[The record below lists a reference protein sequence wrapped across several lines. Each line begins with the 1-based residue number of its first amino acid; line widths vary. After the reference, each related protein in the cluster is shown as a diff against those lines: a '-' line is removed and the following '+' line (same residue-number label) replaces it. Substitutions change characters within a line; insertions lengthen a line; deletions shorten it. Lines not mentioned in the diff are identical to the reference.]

1 MMRVFGSAKKTG
13 PLVKRHFTKRMVFAE
28 LEAFVEEL
36 TDTSGNYCTP
46 EEFLKMTAHLEPEW
60 RAWRPACHQQGRVL
74 GAVLAICLAAR
85 REGEEGWLAAV
96 DCQRSALPENEWRRA
111 VLPRLRALGV
121 AVPEGRPRRLDLQTA
136 WGPGYWGGAET
147 ACQATLAADRRAL
160 GRAAD
165 AEVGVTPG
173 QTERQREAASRRE
186 KETARREKRL
196 PKKEQERRQRARE
209 RARER
214 RAANPPTEC
223 KVALRWAAANQRAL
237 DQANRAAAQRGR
249 DGGDLDRAAERIFAI
264 VNH

>member
-147 ACQATLAADRRAL
+147 ACQAVLASDRRAL

-165 AEVGVTPG
+165 A
-173 QTERQREAASRRE
+173 AAGAGSAPSE
-186 KETARREKRL
+186 KE
-196 PKKEQERRQRARE
+196 
-209 RARER
+209 
-214 RAANPPTEC
+214 
-223 KVALRWAAANQRAL
+223 VAQRWAAAGRQALRRAERGGSI
-237 DQANRAAAQRGR
+237 AGRSRAAKHV
-249 DGGDLDRAAERIFAI
+249 DLNRAAERIYAI
-264 VNH
+264 AHGRG